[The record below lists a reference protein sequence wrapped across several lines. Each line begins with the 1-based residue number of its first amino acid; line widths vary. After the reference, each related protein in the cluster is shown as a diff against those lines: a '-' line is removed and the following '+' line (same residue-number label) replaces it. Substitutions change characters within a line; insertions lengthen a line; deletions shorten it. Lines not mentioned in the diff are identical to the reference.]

1 MINSTTLD
9 AAPANAMSQAVSNT
23 NGDFSKTEFLKLL
36 VTQLQNQ
43 NPLSPMEGQEFASQ
57 LAQFTSVE
65 QLTSINDNIMEGT
78 NADLILTQSVN
89 NTLAANFVGKEVTSL
104 GNTVTLVS
112 GDSPSVG
119 FVLNDYA
126 DTVKVN
132 IYDDAKNLVRTLET
146 SGLESGMQSMK
157 WDGLGKDGTE
167 LAGGNYTFEVEALS
181 EDNDQIGVT
190 ELTKGIVST
199 VRYTDGMAVLIVNGN
214 EVALA
219 DVLEIG

>member
-1 MINSTTLD
+1 MINPTTLD
-9 AAPANAMSQAVSNT
+9 ASSSNAMSQAVANT
-23 NGDFSKTEFLKLL
+23 SGDFNKTEFLQLL

-112 GDSPSVG
+112 GDSPSIS

-126 DTVKVN
+126 DKVNLN
-132 IYDDAKNLVRTLET
+132 IYDDAGNLVRTIKT
-146 SGLESGMQSMK
+146 TGLESGIQSLQ
-157 WDGLGKDGTE
+157 WDGLGEDGAE